1 MKSQAAWVPLAVAG
15 LIIVQA
21 VLVVAMVHR
30 ESLTFDEE
38 DHMYAGYMM
47 WTTGDYG
54 LNPEHP
60 PLVKLLATLP
70 ILGHK
75 LWTPPMMG
83 IFFKGE
89 GYFGGQRWLEHNDGG
104 SQRLV
109 FRMRL
114 AAGILALSLTLL
126 IFAATREW
134 FGVSAAH
141 YALAFAVFEPNLMAH
156 SFLVTTD
163 VGAAL
168 FFLAAIYAFY
178 RYVTRRTWL
187 RLIIAGLAVGLLL
200 ATKHSGVLIAPILVL
215 IAAWEAIF
223 APRGT
228 RVREALRLS
237 GAGSLIAGTGY
248 VTLWAFYGFRY
259 AARPA
264 GLQLHPSLA
273 NYAQP
278 LTTFQRGSVWWMA
291 RLHLLPES
299 YMMGMVDIKVFLKNF
314 TTFIFGQWH
323 PHGLWWY
330 FPAVFT
336 IKSTLGV
343 LAALALFVYA
353 LLAGKLQVDFSL
365 KSLCDRDRM
374 RPLVYLFIA
383 GAVYL
388 AAAMHSGLN
397 IGVRHILP
405 LYAFALILAGA
416 GLAALASRSRAWMGI
431 ALVLVAVHAASS
443 LSAYPDSLAYEN
455 EAWGGPHKTYRN
467 LSDSNVD
474 WGQQL
479 YQVKAWQA
487 RHPGQECWF
496 AYEVSGFIDFS
507 DYGVTCKK
515 LPNGLGVLGGDLAPP
530 VIHGS
535 VLLSATEVNG
545 GLWPSVQLN
554 PYARF
559 QTTKPDEEIDYGV
572 LVYSGDISI
581 PEIAGLSRAYL
592 AMDLLQAKKTTEALK
607 MAEEAAGISP
617 GHLYVQWTLG
627 DVAAA
632 AGKKDEARA
641 AYQAALQEVQQLDS
655 ERRDDYTRQIQDS
668 LKKL

>member
-1 MKSQAAWVPLAVAG
+1 MPLAVAG
-15 LIIVQA
+15 LIVVQVA
-21 VLVVAMVHR
+21 LVVAMVHR

-70 ILGHK
+70 LLGHK

-89 GYFGGQRWLEHNDGG
+89 GYTGGQRWLEHNDGS

-114 AAGILALSLTLL
+114 AAGILAVALTLL
-126 IFAATREW
+126 IFTATREW
-134 FGVSAAH
+134 FGASAAL

-163 VGAAL
+163 IGAAL
-168 FFLAAIYAFY
+168 FFLVAIYAFY

-187 RLIIAGLAVGLLL
+187 RLIVSGLAVGLLL

-215 IAAWEAIF
+215 IAAWEAVF

-228 RVREALRLS
+228 RVREALRFVAA
-237 GAGSLIAGTGY
+237 GAPIAGIGY

-264 GLQLHPSLA
+264 GLQSHPSLA

-278 LTTFQRGSVWWMA
+278 LTPFQRGSVWWMA

-314 TTFIFGQWH
+314 TTFILGQWH

-336 IKSTLGV
+336 IKSTLGL
-343 LAALALFVYA
+343 LAALALSVYV

-365 KSLCDRDRM
+365 KSLCDREGI

-416 GLAALASRSRAWMGI
+416 GLAALASRSRAWMGV
-431 ALVLVAVHAASS
+431 ALVLLAIHAASS
-443 LSAYPDSLAYEN
+443 LSAYPNSLAYEN
-455 EAWGGPHKTYRN
+455 EAWGGPHRTYRN

-496 AYEVSGFIDFS
+496 AYEVSGLIDFS

-515 LPNGLGVLGGDLAPP
+515 LPNGLGIAAGDLAPS

-545 GLWPSVQLN
+545 GLWPSIQLN

-559 QTTKPDEEIDYGV
+559 QTIKPDEEIDYGV

-617 GHLYVQWTLG
+617 GHLYVQWALG

-641 AYQAALQEVQQLDS
+641 AYQAALQQVQPLDP

-668 LKKL
+668 LEKL

>member
-1 MKSQAAWVPLAVAG
+1 MIWVPLAAAG
-15 LIIVQA
+15 LIIAQV

-70 ILGHK
+70 LLYHK
-75 LWTPPMMG
+75 LWTPPMKG

-89 GYFGGQRWLEHNDGG
+89 AFFGGERWLEHNDGG

-109 FRMRL
+109 FRMRM
-114 AAGILALSLTLL
+114 AAGILAISLTFL
-126 IFAATREW
+126 IFAASCEW
-134 FGVSAAH
+134 FGASAGLF
-141 YALAFAVFEPNLMAH
+141 ALAFAVFEPNLMAH

-163 VGAAL
+163 IGAAL

-187 RLIIAGLAVGLLL
+187 RLVVAGLSVGLLL
-200 ATKHSGVLIAPILVL
+200 ATKHSGILIAPILVL

-223 APRGT
+223 APRGA

-237 GAGSLIAGTGY
+237 GAGALIAGIGY

-264 GLQLHPSLA
+264 GLQLHPRLA
-273 NYAQP
+273 DYAQP
-278 LTTFQRGSVWWMA
+278 LTPFQRGSVWWMA

-336 IKSTLGV
+336 IKSTLGL
-343 LAALALFVYA
+343 LAALALFVFA
-353 LLAGKLQVDFSL
+353 LLAGKLQTDSPSNHRF
-365 KSLCDRDRM
+365 DRDRI

-405 LYAFALILAGA
+405 LYAFAVILAGA
-416 GLAALASRSRAWMGI
+416 GLAALASRSRGWMAV
-431 ALVLVAVHAASS
+431 ALVLVAAHAASS
-443 LSAYPDSLAYEN
+443 LSAYPNSLAYEN
-455 EAWGGPHKTYRN
+455 EAWGGPHNTYRN

-479 YQVKAWQA
+479 YQVKAWQT
-487 RHPGQECWF
+487 RHPGRECWF
-496 AYEVSGFIDFS
+496 AYLVSGFIDFS

-515 LPNGLGVLGGDLAPP
+515 LPNGLGVTGGDLAPP
-530 VIHGS
+530 MIHGS

-545 GLWPSVQLN
+545 GLWPAIQMD

-559 QTTKPDEEIDYGV
+559 QRVRPDEEIDDGV
-572 LVYSGDISI
+572 LVYSGDIPI
-581 PEIAGLSRAYL
+581 PEVAGLSRAYL
-592 AMDLLQAKKTTEALK
+592 AMDLLQEKKMTDALK
-607 MAEEAAGISP
+607 MAEEGAEISP
-617 GHLYVQWTLG
+617 GHLYVQWALG

-632 AGKKDEARA
+632 AGKKDEART
-641 AYQAALQEVQQLDS
+641 AYEAALQEAQQLDP
-655 ERRDDYTRQIQDS
+655 ERREDYTKQIQDS
-668 LKKL
+668 MKKL